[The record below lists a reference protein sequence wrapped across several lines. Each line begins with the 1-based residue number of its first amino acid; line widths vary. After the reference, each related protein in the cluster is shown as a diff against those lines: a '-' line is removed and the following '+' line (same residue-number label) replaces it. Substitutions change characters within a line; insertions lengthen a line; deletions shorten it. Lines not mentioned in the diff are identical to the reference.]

1 MDIKEDNINEDNSAS
16 NEPLLQE
23 QETDLKDPEL
33 PAQKKGGGKLAGFS
47 FLLALLA
54 FLTAGWIFYHVEMNS
69 DDTHTVNQLVS
80 KASQQ
85 DLNQLEKR
93 LSQQEQELSK
103 LNRTINQTQQQF
115 TQLQQDIN
123 NRSDN
128 QFDDGPL
135 KQRIKTLEQQLTA
148 LKNQTPQQVSE
159 PQTDEY
165 LSALARAQTVNALK
179 TVQLL
184 LSQQQLPQAVE
195 ILKQWRNNENLPLA
209 VQTRLQQLITTLSN
223 TETPNNIK
231 LKSQL
236 TALRDSIEALSLTTE
251 TQQSQQPAWYERF
264 ITVKKIKPEQHNLNS
279 IDLLQLKAN
288 ANHAVQQAELALS
301 LKQPTLWQQSLQQ
314 AEHVL
319 AQSQLNTDPIQQQLQ
334 QLTEQKITTQIPNN
348 LGIEALIRQ
357 LEGIAE

>member
-1 MDIKEDNINEDNSAS
+1 MDNKDDNINEENSES
-16 NEPLLQE
+16 NEPLIE
-23 QETDLKDPEL
+23 EETEFKDPDQ
-33 PAQKKGGGKLAGFS
+33 PTQKNGGGKLAGFS

-54 FLTAGWIFYHVEMNS
+54 FLTAGWIFYRVEMNS
-69 DDTHTVNQLVS
+69 DDTHTVNQLAS

-103 LNRTINQTQQQF
+103 LNRSINQAQQQF
-115 TQLQQDIN
+115 TQLQQEIN

-128 QFDDGPL
+128 QYDDGPL

-209 VQTRLQQLITTLSN
+209 VQARLQQLITTLSN

-236 TALRDSIEALSLTTE
+236 TALRDSIAALSLTTE

-264 ITVKKIKPEQHNLNS
+264 ITVKKIKPEQDNLNS
-279 IDLLQLKAN
+279 VDLLQLKAN